1 MRNQAINPVKKRKYT
16 KKRCWRT
23 LLLLIAT
30 SRRYCLMLL
39 VYVTTAHY
47 YCTLLLHI
55 TTACYY
61 RMLRLQDVTARCYC
75 SLFLPPQLHT
85 ATSRCYVT
93 LLLHDSFSIHAMY
106 DVVSSSV
113 CFISKISFM
122 LFGNF
127 NTAILAPHFNTRI
140 WCNCSL

>member
-1 MRNQAINPVKKRKYT
+1 MRNQVINPVKKRKYT
-16 KKRCWRT
+16 KKT
-23 LLLLIAT
+23 LLAHVVAAHCHLAPLLPHAA
-30 SRRYCLMLL
+30 SARCYGALL
-39 VYVTTAHY
+39 LHVTTAH
-47 YCTLLLHI
+47 
-55 TTACYY
+55 YY

-75 SLFLPPQLHT
+75 SLFLPPQLH
-85 ATSRCYVT
+85 AAIARCYLA

-113 CFISKISFM
+113 CFIPKISFM

>member
-16 KKRCWRT
+16 KKT
-23 LLLLIAT
+23 LLARVVAAHCHLAPLLPHAA
-30 SRRYCLMLL
+30 SARCYG
-39 VYVTTAHY
+39 A
-47 YCTLLLHI
+47 LLLHV

-61 RMLRLQDVTARCYC
+61 RMLRLQDVTAHCYC
-75 SLFLPPQLHT
+75 TAQLH
-85 ATSRCYVT
+85 AASARYMVCCYLA

-113 CFISKISFM
+113 CFIPKISFM
-122 LFGNF
+122 LFRNF
-127 NTAILAPHFNTRI
+127 CTAILAPHFNTRI

>member
-1 MRNQAINPVKKRKYT
+1 MRRKYT
-16 KKRCWRT
+16 KKTLSRT
-23 LLLLIAT
+23 LLLRIAT

-39 VYVTTAHY
+39 VRVATAHY
-47 YCTLLLHI
+47 YCMLLLHI

-75 SLFLPPQLHT
+75 SLFLPPQLH
-85 ATSRCYVT
+85 AAIARCYLA
-93 LLLHDSFSIHAMY
+93 LLLRDSFSIHTMY

-113 CFISKISFM
+113 CFIPKISFM